1 MPFFNLIRNLK
12 LRFGCSRAVAGH
24 QKGSNIARRSV
35 SKNID
40 TAEDEPR
47 KPDGRQGD
55 TLEAGNPRAEK
66 KKGDG
71 CLQVGNI
78 MSTGHDDHFIH
89 RISAN
94 KWVYSAK
101 SISFKSSP
109 NSNNTLEAL

>member
-40 TAEDEPR
+40 TEED
-47 KPDGRQGD
+47 KPRQGD

-89 RISAN
+89 GISTN
-94 KWVYSAK
+94 KGVYSAK